1 MRTIKKKGPILDM
14 RKIPVIDLF
23 AGAGG
28 LAEGFSSVT
37 RKGERL
43 FQIGLSVEKDTAA
56 HKTLEL
62 RSFLR
67 QFPINEIPE
76 AYYKAVCESNII
88 IREQNISSL
97 FKEYPE
103 QYKNAQKEAF
113 LHELGTDSSKAIDE
127 RISQT
132 LNGYANWVLIGGPP
146 CQAFSLAGR
155 SRVGGISAEDHR
167 VYLYEEYL
175 RVIAKFE
182 PAVFVM
188 ENVKGLLS
196 AKVNEVSVFNMIL
209 EDLKEPYK
217 IFEME
222 SGAEYTIHS
231 LVSENI
237 ESPTDYLIK
246 SEDYGI
252 PQKRHRVILLG
263 VRNDIDLIPE
273 KLLKRKSHVSIDSV
287 VEDLPIIRS
296 KLNRQFSHYE
306 GVEKKRKYRSV
317 QDSSEI
323 WQKTAIDHLAQL
335 SKLYGFQNYG
345 LNFKFQQLSTGSEY
359 IEESV
364 AGVADKSLQ
373 MWYKDSNLKGVLNH
387 VSRSHLVDDLM
398 RYLFAAIYS
407 DKYSTSPK
415 LTDYKNFSAKL
426 LPDHRSADSGKFAD
440 RFRVQVKGYPA
451 TTITSHISKDGHY
464 FIHYDP
470 EQNRSLTVR
479 EAARIQSF
487 PDNFLFRGS
496 RTQQFH
502 QAGNAVPPYL
512 AFQIGHIVTKL
523 LSHV

>member
-1 MRTIKKKGPILDM
+1 MKKTL
-14 RKIPVIDLF
+14 VIDLF

-28 LAEGFSSVT
+28 LAEGFSSVIE
-37 RKGERL
+37 KGERL

-62 RSFLR
+62 RSFIR
-67 QFPINEIPE
+67 QFPVSEIPA
-76 AYYKAVCESNII
+76 AYYKAVCESSII
-88 IREQNISSL
+88 IREQNIISL
-97 FKEYPE
+97 FEEYPE
-103 QYKNAQKEAF
+103 QYENAQKEAF
-113 LHELGTDSSKAIDE
+113 LHELGRDASKAIDD
-127 RISQT
+127 RISQA
-132 LNGYANWVLIGGPP
+132 LNGHKNWVLIGGPP
-146 CQAFSLAGR
+146 CQAFSLVGR

-167 VYLYEEYL
+167 VYLYREYL

-196 AKVNEVSVFNMIL
+196 AKVNEESVFQMIL

-217 IFEME
+217 VFEME
-222 SGAEYTIHS
+222 SGAKYTIHS

-237 ESPTDYLIK
+237 ESPSDYLIR
-246 SEDYGI
+246 SEHYGI
-252 PQKRHRVILLG
+252 PQRRHRVILLG
-263 VRNDIDLIPE
+263 VRNDIDVIPE
-273 KLLKRKSHVSIDSV
+273 KLLKRKSLVSIDSV
-287 VEDLPIIRS
+287 IEDLPIIRS
-296 KLNRQFSHYE
+296 KLNRQFTHYE
-306 GVEKKRKYRSV
+306 GSEQKRKYKSIH
-317 QDSSEI
+317 DSSEV
-323 WQKTAIDHLAQL
+323 WQKTAIDHLTQL
-335 SKLYGFQNYG
+335 SKLHGLQDYG
-345 LNFKFQQLSTGSEY
+345 LNYKFEQLTIGSEF
-359 IEESV
+359 IKESV
-364 AGVADKSLQ
+364 VGVVEASLK
-373 MWYKDSNLKGVLNH
+373 MWYEDSNLKGVLNH
-387 VSRSHLVDDLM
+387 VSRSHLVEDLM

-407 DKYSTSPK
+407 DKYLTSPK
-415 LTDYKNFSAKL
+415 LTDYKQFSTKL
-426 LPDHRSADSGKFAD
+426 LPDHRNADSGKFAD
-440 RFRVQVKGYPA
+440 RFRVQLKGYPA

-512 AFQIGHIVTKL
+512 AFQIGHIVTKI